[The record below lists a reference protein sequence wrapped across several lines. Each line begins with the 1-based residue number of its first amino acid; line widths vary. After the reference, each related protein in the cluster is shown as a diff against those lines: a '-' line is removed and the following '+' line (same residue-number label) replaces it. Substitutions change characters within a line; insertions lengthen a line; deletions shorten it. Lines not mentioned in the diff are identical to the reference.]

1 MIRCVSTLL
10 KNRWIT
16 RSLLLL
22 FLVDLG
28 HSLPLFAQT
37 FFPMP
42 GWFKE
47 NVERKQTYD
56 QSKESSDCLN
66 SLVKDGQLRLT
77 EADAVRL
84 VLQNNLDLVVD
95 LENPRIAEYAILH
108 GYGIFDPKLIGS
120 LQMGRSIYPQNNAVT
135 SGRVA
140 FNQLQDTAN
149 FSFYQLLPTGTRY
162 QFDFTNYRQSSN
174 SLYNVV
180 IPSLNS
186 GLLATVS
193 QPLLKNFGTVV
204 NKRPIL
210 IARNNKDISDYVFA
224 QQLIAVV
231 NQVQRLYWDIV
242 FARDDIK
249 VKQRS
254 LDLATKIHEDNKRQ
268 VEIGT
273 LAPIELVK
281 SEAEIANRKEELIV
295 AQYTLEQL
303 ENTMKKVISAQR
315 DPGQISSKIEPLDRT
330 LSPNDFKD
338 FDVAQAVSYAIEAR
352 PEIKQ
357 SKKDLD
363 NQEINRRYYR
373 NQLLPTVNLNLNY
386 GTNALA
392 GQSRL
397 FLPDG
402 TFIYGPNT
410 GFWDAMNQLFNN
422 RFPTYTASVNIEIPI
437 KNRSGQA
444 DYAQAMLLKS
454 QSEKKMR
461 ALEQQIA
468 LEVRNAYTTL
478 EMFRAQ
484 IDATK
489 KARELAERNL
499 DAEQKKFKLG
509 TSTIRFVLEEQRNL
523 AIALTNEVR
532 ALTEFTKSK
541 ADLDKAVGKTL
552 EVQNIKIEDL
562 LNPPRQSPTKPV
574 NPQAAP

>member
-1 MIRCVSTLL
+1 MIRCFGILL
-10 KNRWIT
+10 KNKWII
-16 RSLLLL
+16 RPLLLL
-22 FLVDLG
+22 LLIDFG
-28 HSLPLFAQT
+28 HSFPLYAQS

-42 GWFKE
+42 NWFKE
-47 NVERKQTYD
+47 NVGRHQTYD
-56 QSKESSDCLN
+56 QPREVSDYLN
-66 SLVKDGQLRLT
+66 TLVKDGQLRLT

-95 LENPRIAEYAILH
+95 LENPRIAEYAITH
-108 GYGIFDPKLIGS
+108 GYGIFDPKLILS
-120 LQMGRSIYPQNNAVT
+120 PLQMGRSIYPQNNAVT
-135 SGRVA
+135 SGIIA
-140 FNQLQDTAN
+140 YNLLQDQAN
-149 FSFYQLLPTGTRY
+149 VSFSQLLPTGTRY
-162 QFDFTNYRQSSN
+162 QFDFTNWRQSSN
-174 SLYNVV
+174 SLYSVV
-180 IPSLNS
+180 NPSLNS

-193 QPLLKNFGTVV
+193 QPLLRNFGTVV
-204 NKRPIL
+204 HKRPIL

-224 QQLIAVV
+224 QQLIDVV

-254 LDLATKIHEDNKRQ
+254 LDLATRIHEDNKRQ

-315 DPGQISSKIEPLDRT
+315 DPGQITSKIEPLDKT

-338 FDVAQAVSYAIEAR
+338 FDLAQAVSYAIEAR

-357 SKKDLD
+357 SKKDID
-363 NQEINRRYYR
+363 NREIDRRYYR
-373 NQLLPTVNLNLNY
+373 NQMLPAVNLSMNY

-392 GQSRL
+392 GQSRI

-402 TFIYGPNT
+402 TFVYGPNT

-422 RFPTYTASVNIEIPI
+422 RFPTYSATLNIEIPV
-437 KNRSGQA
+437 KNRSAQA
-444 DYAQAMLLKS
+444 DYAQAMILKS
-454 QSEKKMR
+454 QSEKKLR

-468 LEVRNAYTTL
+468 LEVRNAYSTV

-484 IDATK
+484 IDATQ

-499 DAEQKKFKLG
+499 EAEQKKFQLG

-532 ALTEFTKSK
+532 AHTDFTKSK

-552 EVQNIKIEDL
+552 DVQNIKIEDV
-562 LNPPRQSPTKPV
+562 LNPSRQSSSKPA
-574 NPQAAP
+574 NP